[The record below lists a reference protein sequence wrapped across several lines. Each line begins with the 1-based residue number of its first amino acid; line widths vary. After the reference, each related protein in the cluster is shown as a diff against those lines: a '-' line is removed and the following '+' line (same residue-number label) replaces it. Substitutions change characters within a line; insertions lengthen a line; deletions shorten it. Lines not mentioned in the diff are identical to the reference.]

1 MQSFISSDGKKSGSG
16 NKKTVEQIYQK
27 KTQLEHILLR
37 PDTYVGSVEQ
47 QKQHLWVFDTED
59 KQMVYREIT
68 YVPGLFKIFGKIIII
83 NFKKK

>member
-47 QKQHLWVFDTED
+47 QKQHLWVFDAED